1 MVKKIPLP
9 KPGFFSLFHQAFIH
23 PINSSKLFAG
33 ILMILMNVGTKYIEL
48 GLSKT
53 QEHALRNSLG
63 REIVIFC
70 VVFLGTRDLLLSI
83 MMTSAFIILSDHIF
97 NEKSRFCIIP
107 DKLKHIASLIDS
119 NNDDIITPEEIR
131 KATVILEKAKKAE
144 RRSQQAH
151 FLSYMNNHNGQ
162 ASDVPII
169 ESFSWA
175 NVYKSQFIN
184 NVKEYREV

>member
-1 MVKKIPLP
+1 MVKKIPFTE
-9 KPGFFSLFHQAFIH
+9 PGFFSLFHKAYIH

-33 ILMILMNVGTKYIEL
+33 ILMILMNVGTKYVEI
-48 GLSKT
+48 GLTKT

-83 MMTSAFIILSDHIF
+83 IMTSAFIILSDHIF

-107 DKLKHIASLIDS
+107 KKMKHIASLIDT
-119 NNDDIITPEEIR
+119 NNDEVITPEEIR
-131 KATVILEKAKKAE
+131 KATVILEKAKNTE

-151 FLSYMNNHNGQ
+151 FLSYMNNYNGQ
-162 ASDVPII
+162 DMPVVV
-169 ESFSWA
+169 ENFSL
-175 NVYKSQFIN
+175 IN
-184 NVKEYREV
+184 NNIEYMEF